1 MTSEGNEGEMCCA
14 SCGIAEVDDVKLMPC
29 DGCDLVRYCGDACR
43 ELHKSEH
50 EEECKKRNAE
60 LSEENEAEDR
70 EKILMFT
77 RVLMK

>member
-1 MTSEGNEGEMCCA
+1 MTSEGYEGEMCCA
-14 SCGIAEVDDVKLMPC
+14 SCGIAGVDDVKLMPC

-60 LSEENEAEDR
+60 LSVENGAEDR
-70 EKILMFT
+70 KVFFMFT